1 MMSAQVNPAPTL
13 ALPSVYSSCAPLV
26 HLQKGRAVTN
36 SLTIASEFQ
45 RAHKNVLQS
54 LDALIAGHAISRL
67 DFKPR
72 NYIDERGKN
81 QRMIELTERGALIAM
96 PFIGGRNSRAGQ
108 VRLVDAFLALRA
120 ELNIGSTNWSKF
132 RQNASVGYT
141 VMCDALHE
149 VRTEAGK
156 TTSSCHF
163 ANEAKLVNWVLFGR
177 FEGVE
182 RDRLE
187 RLELVL
193 LEKLELRNAIWI
205 ARGLNYQ
212 QRKEALPGYLRLL
225 RAQCIEDDAQQ

>member
-1 MMSAQVNPAPTL
+1 MMSAQVKLAPIL
-13 ALPSVYSSCAPLV
+13 ALPSIYSSCAPLV

-108 VRLVDAFLALRA
+108 IRLVDAFLALRA
-120 ELNIGSTNWSKF
+120 ERNMGSTNWSEF
-132 RQNASVGYT
+132 RQNASIGYT
-141 VMCDALHE
+141 AMCDALQE

-163 ANEAKLVNWVLFGR
+163 VNEAKLVNWVLFGR

-187 RLELVL
+187 RLELIL

-212 QRKEALPGYLRLL
+212 QRKEALPGYLRAL